1 MATTPTT
8 TTTTPPSTP
17 IILNIDYLNDS
28 WCELQ
33 YKSSCSSTGSISH
46 LNHTVNPEVLEKLLQ
61 EAQRESTTANFYP
74 IFKNPKDNNANSNN
88 LYDFDSSSS
97 VNMISDILSSPSSL
111 SSTNN
116 VYISS
121 KNNNNCCKNNKIA
134 CSNMCS
140 SQQDISCSANT
151 IKMQTDAIRVGEQ
164 NLDHDGDDDLDLEY
178 MEEDDGVIA
187 NKSSSNLSHDL
198 TESNVMILNK
208 SQVLNEN
215 ANKCDQCKH
224 CLDHKKQIEL
234 LVEKQIF
241 SEKQLIKLRKEY
253 EDKLLMAK
261 SLSISSTSSYS
272 ATSTPPS
279 LNITKNTSTNI
290 NNITNSNLTNN
301 IINNDMNSNNNNN
314 NDWMKY
320 WSSRPQINPPK

>member
-61 EAQRESTTANFYP
+61 EAQRESTSNFFP
-74 IFKNPKDNNANSNN
+74 LFKNPTANKANSNN
-88 LYDFDSSSS
+88 LDEFDPSSS

-111 SSTNN
+111 SSTKN
-116 VYISS
+116 VNIS
-121 KNNNNCCKNNKIA
+121 NNNDSCCRNNKIS
-134 CSNMCS
+134 CSNMSS

-151 IKMQTDAIRVGEQ
+151 IKMAPDAIRINEQ
-164 NLDHDGDDDLDLEY
+164 NLDNDGDDDLDLEY
-178 MEEDDGVIA
+178 MEEDDGVVGNNA
-187 NKSSSNLSHDL
+187 SSNSSHDS
-198 TESNVMILNK
+198 TDSNIIILNK
-208 SQVLNEN
+208 SQKLNEN
-215 ANKCDQCKH
+215 VNNCDQCKH
-224 CLDHKKQIEL
+224 CSDHKKQIEL
-234 LVEKQIF
+234 LIEKQIF

-253 EDKLLMAK
+253 EDKLLMSK

-279 LNITKNTSTNI
+279 LNITKNTGANI
-290 NNITNSNLTNN
+290 NNSNLTNN
-301 IINNDMNSNNNNN
+301 LINNETNLNNNNN